1 MTSESQI
8 MSCIGDHS
16 AARTAYGCL
25 RSLPTPCQHP
35 CAAKTQNY
43 GGGGGTDT
51 QKPFLPSFS
60 QVFLSPAGG
69 RAVGL
74 IGNTQA
80 QCCCIFRMAELITLA
95 AHLGGDPSPQEDMMF
110 PCNCWDREQTQS
122 EGSPGQILPR
132 LTQLS
137 VYFNLQLGPI
147 S

>member
-8 MSCIGDHS
+8 MTVATIQQQEQLMDAS
-16 AARTAYGCL
+16 AV
-25 RSLPTPCQHP
+25 SLPLVSISVQPKHKITGRGTTTP
-35 CAAKTQNY
+35 
-43 GGGGGTDT
+43 T

-74 IGNTQA
+74 ISNTQA
-80 QCCCIFRMAELITLA
+80 QCCCIFRMAELSTLA

-110 PCNCWDREQTQS
+110 PCNYRDREQTRS
-122 EGSPGQILPR
+122 VGSPGQILPR
-132 LTQLS
+132 LTELS
-137 VYFNLQLGPI
+137 VYFNLQLGPT